1 MSESAA
7 RKLLKKSDRHMAGEQ
22 YGEAAD
28 QIVKLQERC
37 DKLEKKLAKER
48 KQRVILEK
56 MFYGHV
62 EQHVE
67 RGYPV

>member
-37 DKLEKKLAKER
+37 DKLEKKLAKEIKDR
-48 KQRVILEK
+48 KILEG
-56 MFYGHV
+56 MLYGHV
-62 EQHVE
+62 KMHIEK
-67 RGYPV
+67 GYPV